1 LHAAVDGCD
10 ETQAA
15 LLASPLPRCAARL
28 LLAPHATAQDDEA
41 AVRGSA

>member
-10 ETQAA
+10 EAQAA

-28 LLAPHATAQDDEA
+28 LLAPHDAAQDDEA
-41 AVRGSA
+41 AVRG